1 MATKK
6 ELAEQKRAAKQAQQA
21 AAFEKTMAEMTP
33 ENKKHFEKVIAA
45 RDQARKNAPS
55 IEITEESKQ
64 RMAAWEAKE
73 KLQDEEVK
81 KWIKKIAKAKEVLSK
96 SRAAHNAERFN
107 AINAAYSIYTEA
119 ESSGIGEVLYNQLAG
134 DLKQLGVKVQRNTT
148 DVALVVRTIFGPSLT
163 PVQVLRYAS
172 TLRYARECQ
181 VQPTDFIDWHKK
193 TSITKSVESQQ
204 KKVTADDERKEL
216 LRRARTLVLRYFEV
230 RETSPFAAI
239 PMLAWQAEKYL
250 SEGNNLCLM
259 LGTAVRKMDRESDY
273 ADLFVSLILPP
284 SIELDKLIVDRYAK
298 KIMNQIDYFEEKIT
312 VLEEKIWA
320 DELHERLRQA
330 EYDEVE
336 RANLYWAKKKLAA
349 ADSLGIKVKT
359 LPKATSRKVKKLK

>member
-6 ELAEQKRAAKQAQQA
+6 ELAEQKRAAKKAEQA
-21 AAFEKTMAEMTP
+21 AAFEKTKAGMTP
-33 ENKKHFEKVIAA
+33 ENKKRFDKFIVA

-81 KWIKKIAKAKEVLSK
+81 KWINKIAQAKEVLSK
-96 SRAAHNAERFN
+96 SRAAHNVERIN
-107 AINAAYSIYTEA
+107 AINAAYIIYTEV
-119 ESSGIGEVLYNQLAG
+119 ESSGIGEMLYNQLAT
-134 DLKQLGVKVQRNTT
+134 DLIQLGVKVQKNTT

-163 PVQVLRYAS
+163 PIQVLRYAS

-181 VQPTDFIDWHKK
+181 VQPSDFIDWHKK
-193 TSITKSVESQQ
+193 TSITKAVESQQ
-204 KKVTADDERKEL
+204 KKVIADDDRKEL

-230 RETSPFAAI
+230 KETSPFAAI

-320 DELHERLRQA
+320 DELHERLIQA

-349 ADSLGIKVKT
+349 AGSLGIKVKT
-359 LPKATSRKVKKLK
+359 PPRPTSIKLKK

>member
-21 AAFEKTMAEMTP
+21 AAFEKTMAGMTP

-45 RDQARKNAPS
+45 RDQTRKNAPS

-107 AINAAYSIYTEA
+107 AINAAYSVYTEA
-119 ESSGIGEVLYNQLAG
+119 ESSGIGEVLYNQLAS
-134 DLKQLGVKVQRNTT
+134 DLKQIGVKVQRNTT

-163 PVQVLRYAS
+163 PIQVLRIAS

-181 VQPTDFIDWHKK
+181 VQPSDFIDWHKK
-193 TSITKSVESQQ
+193 TSIKKAVESQQ

-259 LGTAVRKMDRESDY
+259 LGTAVRKMDRQSDY

-298 KIMNQIDYFEEKIT
+298 KIMDQIDYFEEKIS

-320 DELHERLRQA
+320 DELHERLIQA

-336 RANLYWAKKKLAA
+336 RANLYWAKKKLSA

-359 LPKATSRKVKKLK
+359 PPKPTSRKVKKLK

>member
-6 ELAEQKRAAKQAQQA
+6 ELAEQKKTAKQAQQV
-21 AAFEKTMAEMTP
+21 AAFEKAKAGMTP
-33 ENKKHFEKVIAA
+33 ENLKHFEKLAAA
-45 RDQARKNAPS
+45 REQASKNAPL
-55 IEITEESKQ
+55 IEITAESKQ

-81 KWIKKIAKAKEVLSK
+81 KWVKEIAKAKEVLSK

-107 AINAAYSIYTEA
+107 ALSAAYSIYSQA
-119 ESSGIGEVLYNQLAG
+119 ENSGIEEVLYNQLAS
-134 DLKQLGVKVQRNTT
+134 DLKQQGVKVQRNTT
-148 DVALVVRTIFGPSLT
+148 DVALVVRTIFGPSL
-163 PVQVLRYAS
+163 PPIQVLRYAS

-181 VQPTDFIDWHKK
+181 VQPSDFIDWHKK
-193 TSITKSVESQQ
+193 TSITKAVNSQQ
-204 KKVTADDERKEL
+204 SKVIADDDRKEQ
-216 LRRARTLVLRYFEV
+216 LRRARTLILRYFEV

-250 SEGNNLCLM
+250 SQGDNLCLM
-259 LGTAVRKMDRESDY
+259 LGTAVRRMDRQSDY
-273 ADLFVSLILPP
+273 ADLLVSLILPP

-298 KIMNQIDYFEEKIT
+298 HIMSQVDYFEEKISA
-312 VLEEKIWA
+312 LEEKIWA
-320 DELHERLRQA
+320 DELHERLRKA

-349 ADSLGIKVKT
+349 ESVSKKVKISLKT
-359 LPKATSRKVKKLK
+359 ASKKVKKLK